1 MSEIKCEPDHAS
13 VPFDGEVNLLKT
25 LVEAGVPI
33 THLCGGKARCSTC
46 RVKVSEGLEML
57 SPPTEKEAAMAQQ
70 LDFPGE
76 IRLACQATA
85 SSSVELRRL
94 VLDKEDAALA
104 SQIGRHGLRGPIGR
118 EVEVAALFAD
128 VAGYTTMAEALPP
141 YDVVHMLNR
150 FFGGASDVI
159 SANGGRVD
167 NYMGDAVLALF
178 GVDHEPMPAVAAIR
192 SGLGVLE
199 VAADVNHYV
208 ERIYGRTFAVRIGI
222 DFGEVVFGLLGA
234 DDTARET
241 AIGDPVNVAARLQG
255 ANKEVGTTMLA
266 SEAAFSGCAGDVEF
280 GRSFDLDLRG
290 KLGRVRAHE
299 VLALKEPGPQ

>member
-1 MSEIKCEPDHAS
+1 
-13 VPFDGEVNLLKT
+13 
-25 LVEAGVPI
+25 
-33 THLCGGKARCSTC
+33 
-46 RVKVSEGLEML
+46 
-57 SPPTEKEAAMAQQ
+57 
-70 LDFPGE
+70 
-76 IRLACQATA
+76 
-85 SSSVELRRL
+85 
-94 VLDKEDAALA
+94 
-104 SQIGRHGLRGPIGR
+104 
-118 EVEVAALFAD
+118 
-128 VAGYTTMAEALPP
+128 MAEALPP

-150 FFGGASDVI
+150 FFNGASDVI
-159 SANGGRVD
+159 TDNGGRVD

-178 GVDHEPMPAVAAIR
+178 GVDHQPLPTVSAIR

-266 SEAAFSGCAGDVEF
+266 SEAAFSGCAGDVQF

-299 VLALKEPGPQ
+299 VLALKDSGPG